1 MPSLLM
7 FSLLECPL
15 SCVMVMVV
23 ATICFVLFHFLSF
36 FSSYYCLLSFF
47 LLLLPFYLLSSS
59 SSSFLSSLS
68 LSSFSFTILSSCYCI
83 SLIFLLLGR
92 DLFASVERWRLFACR
107 RPSDLCLAGP
117 SLCLSDPVLSAG
129 SFSVWSVC
137 LFGRPSTCG
146 RLCPSAT
153 VAGCPWPCVYRS
165 PDCPSGPIAVPSLRL
180 ADSAVVGCR
189 L

>member
-36 FSSYYCLLSFF
+36 FSSYYC
-47 LLLLPFYLLSSS
+47 LLPFYLLSSS